1 MKARPSIK
9 KHVIVWA
16 GISHQMECNSAYH
29 YLKNKKMNISK
40 RVAKTELFYL
50 IIDNKHEVIM

>member
-16 GISHQMECNSAYH
+16 GISHQMECNSACH
-29 YLKNKKMNISK
+29 YLKKMNISK

-50 IIDNKHEVIM
+50 IIDNKHEVMM